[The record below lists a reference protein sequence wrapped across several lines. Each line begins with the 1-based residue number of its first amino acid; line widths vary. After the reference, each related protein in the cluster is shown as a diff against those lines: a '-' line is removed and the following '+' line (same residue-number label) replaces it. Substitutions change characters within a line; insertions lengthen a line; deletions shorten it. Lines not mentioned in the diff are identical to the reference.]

1 MAEEIPA
8 AQRQTAVA
16 AYFSSKQLL
25 LFAFTVCYHSIL
37 SPRAKGHESPVQF
50 AMAANLYRFQC
61 KKRRVSGVEVNA
73 TDYRA
78 WVWGLF
84 PGLGSQASIKQD
96 VLDTCT
102 RGCA

>member
-8 AQRQTAVA
+8 AQRQTAVT
-16 AYFSSKQLL
+16 AYSSSKQLL
-25 LFAFTVCYHSIL
+25 LFAFTVCHHSIL

-50 AMAANLYRFQC
+50 VRAANIYRFQC
-61 KKRRVSGVEVNA
+61 EGRRVSGVEVNA
-73 TDYRA
+73 TDYQA

-84 PGLGSQASIKQD
+84 PGLGSQVSIKQD
-96 VLDTCT
+96 VSDTCT